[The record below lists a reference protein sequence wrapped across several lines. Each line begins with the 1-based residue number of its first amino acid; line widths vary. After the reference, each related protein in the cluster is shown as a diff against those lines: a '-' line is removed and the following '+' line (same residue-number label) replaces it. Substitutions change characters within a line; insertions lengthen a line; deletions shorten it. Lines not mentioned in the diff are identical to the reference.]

1 MRPETKKAIAELL
14 LVVFA
19 LPTGLCSL
27 VFTPMAFD
35 RFVASDPYAQAF
47 DELALICSGIGWLIC
62 ALTIWL
68 ALRLR
73 RSARID
79 PQALP

>member
-1 MRPETKKAIAELL
+1 MRPETKKAIAALL
-14 LVVFA
+14 LVVFV
-19 LPTGLCSL
+19 LPTSLCSL